1 VSENTGEVKI
11 LGRASLAQAMSELLN
26 ELDNLHRKIVDREA
40 ATDAVDVVRKDC
52 NKYYRSLEE
61 YRQELLDSEINVDR
75 VLAATI
81 SSLNNKLRSVREALG
96 QLVETMGRRDT
107 SPSSRRAPGDFERR
121 HGVVESAIEAIL
133 PEIRSIAR
141 EFEGTSGLQE
151 HSRRRHGDNGRPGG
165 TSDGGEYNRRRYRDR
180 GSQEYRRMIS

>member
-26 ELDNLHRKIVDREA
+26 KLDSLHRKIVDREA

-81 SSLNNKLRSVREALG
+81 SNLNSKLRSVREALG
-96 QLVETMGRRDT
+96 QLVETMRRRDT
-107 SPSSRRAPGDFERR
+107 SPSSRRAPSDFERK
-121 HGVVESAIEAIL
+121 HGAVESVIEAII
-133 PEIRSIAR
+133 PEIRSIVR
-141 EFEGTSGLQE
+141 DFGGTSGLQE
-151 HSRRRHGDNGRPGG
+151 HSRRRHGNNGRPGDA
-165 TSDGGEYNRRRYRDR
+165 SNGGEYDRRRYHDR
-180 GSQEYRRMIS
+180 GPREYRRMIS